1 MINLR
6 NYPTNCFSPVYQQI
20 VTSFYYNAKDTG
32 ANGCSPL
39 FVLEGTEKLIKEELV
54 RCIWFGQH
62 IKKGKL
68 FTDDGSRLEVLSAG
82 WWNSEGGP
90 DFKHAEILLEGKGL
104 IKGISACLKSGPPS
118 E

>member
-1 MINLR
+1 MNLKYSMLTLH
-6 NYPTNCFSPVYQQI
+6 NYPKNCFSPVYQQI
-20 VTSFYYNAKDTG
+20 VCSLRADAKDAG
-32 ANGCSPL
+32 ANGRSPL

-68 FTDDGSRLEVLSAG
+68 FTDDGSRLEVLSPG

-90 DFKHAEILLEGKGL
+90 DFKHAEILLEGKG
-104 IKGISACLKSGPPS
+104 
-118 E
+118 